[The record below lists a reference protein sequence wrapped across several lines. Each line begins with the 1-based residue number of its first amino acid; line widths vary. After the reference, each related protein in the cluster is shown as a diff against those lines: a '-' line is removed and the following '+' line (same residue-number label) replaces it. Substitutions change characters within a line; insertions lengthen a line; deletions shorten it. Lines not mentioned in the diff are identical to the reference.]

1 MTPRTSLACASRALT
16 HTQAAAAAALEE
28 RGLQRLS
35 VHAVADAFSKRA
47 LRCVLDALPAL
58 AASAAW
64 LPDDVL
70 HVSWDAA
77 SAASLG
83 LATGCVA
90 GGEAFVF
97 ASTGAA
103 SSSSLHR
110 MHARSL
116 PQTLRRC
123 AQAWLR
129 CGGSRA
135 RKTRRCYAC
144 SRPLHGD
151 VA

>member
-83 LATGCVA
+83 LATGCAA

-103 SSSSLHR
+103 Q
-110 MHARSL
+110 HAC
-116 PQTLRRC
+116 TLARCRR
-123 AQAWLR
+123 R
-129 CGGSRA
+129 
-135 RKTRRCYAC
+135 
-144 SRPLHGD
+144 
-151 VA
+151 